1 MNLDQDKWIDWP
13 SVGKFLSEEDAAEVA
28 CVSHLFARAFHLK
41 KVRVTRWSSI
51 CEMLP
56 LLEQAGCQSVHVE
69 DECDAL
75 PEELVMLRSLTAL
88 NLTLS
93 SQISD
98 PRGVGA
104 SIQSLSKLQH
114 LSLYLDENFE
124 EFVDGLTGTHN
135 QIPLFPQLESL
146 HLTLRGVV
154 NSASSIEQ
162 LRRLLESFSQYEKIR
177 SIELVFPLTFLGFKT
192 YYRMSELLSSFFLR
206 CTSLT
211 SLSLSLILVQH
222 GQRDLSGHRIH
233 FSFPASLQSLSL
245 FAQVELPSDFT
256 SNIPIFTHPHMISK
270 PRPADLFSLNRLRKL
285 SIDFSLFHPINET
298 VEFFCRTCLETNK
311 TTLESV
317 HIDMRVTSLDA
328 RLFELLLR
336 RLSQCERL
344 EDLRLDISYSE
355 LSLREIEFLSVT
367 ALKSFR
373 LECVGS
379 GVTQEGYEQLA
390 RMIQNQ
396 RKLRDFLIRMDAHAS
411 PASITSLHTALLSLD
426 SLVHLDFDLSSHM
439 DQTRLFWDLMLDV
452 CVAQPNLN
460 SLRLRLV
467 DCCLDTRALDVMID
481 SWVHGIN
488 RFGRPLAYLEHLE
501 LLVGG
506 MNFSVFD
513 MAYRAKLES
522 LPLIPDVALELM
534 EEPSIIIDN
543 IEYYWG
549 YDVCSDFLDE
559 KKMNH
564 RLAFALRTRTQEMKI
579 DFEDPQY

>member
-162 LRRLLESFSQYEKIR
+162 LRRLLESFSQYE
-177 SIELVFPLTFLGFKT
+177 
-192 YYRMSELLSSFFLR
+192 
-206 CTSLT
+206 
-211 SLSLSLILVQH
+211 
-222 GQRDLSGHRIH
+222 
-233 FSFPASLQSLSL
+233 
-245 FAQVELPSDFT
+245 
-256 SNIPIFTHPHMISK
+256 
-270 PRPADLFSLNRLRKL
+270 
-285 SIDFSLFHPINET
+285 
-298 VEFFCRTCLETNK
+298 
-311 TTLESV
+311 
-317 HIDMRVTSLDA
+317 
-328 RLFELLLR
+328 
-336 RLSQCERL
+336 
-344 EDLRLDISYSE
+344 
-355 LSLREIEFLSVT
+355 
-367 ALKSFR
+367 
-373 LECVGS
+373 
-379 GVTQEGYEQLA
+379 
-390 RMIQNQ
+390 
-396 RKLRDFLIRMDAHAS
+396 DAHAS